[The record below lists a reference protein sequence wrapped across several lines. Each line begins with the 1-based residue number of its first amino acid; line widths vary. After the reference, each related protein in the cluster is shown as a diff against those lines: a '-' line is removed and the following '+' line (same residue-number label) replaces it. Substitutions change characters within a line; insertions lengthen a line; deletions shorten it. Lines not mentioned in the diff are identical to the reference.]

1 MIATLFAQVDSP
13 LLRDGTAGGTSELL
27 ADGIVK
33 VTGPSVDW
41 LALLP
46 LLFLLVGALLTLT
59 FSSLLRSRVPK
70 SLFTYTTVAIAIA
83 AAISAV
89 PMWARVQGWDTLLWW
104 TIDHPQTGPFS
115 TVGGAV
121 GIDGFSLFI
130 TMVLCIGVVLT
141 ALLADNFLRR
151 ESMTGPEFYVLL
163 LLSAVGGVI
172 MAMSNDLIVLFI
184 GLETLSIAVY
194 VLAGMNL
201 RRVQSQESGLKYF
214 VLGAFSSAFLL
225 YGIAMLYGATGSTN
239 FSDIRDFMA
248 AVVPIHNGLLLLG
261 LVLVLVGLAFKISA
275 VPFHAWSPDVYDGAP
290 TPSTAW
296 MAAGVKV
303 AAVAGLVRV
312 FMLTFSNYGSTWK
325 PIVYVLAILSMV
337 IGASLAIV
345 QSNVKRMLAYSSIS
359 HAGFI
364 LMAVQSNSS
373 DGITAAAFYV
383 AVYTFMVAGSF
394 GVATIVGRKG
404 DGHHELADYKGL
416 VRSNPWLA
424 GSFILLL
431 LAQAGVPFTAGFFAK
446 FLAITAAADAHAVP
460 LAIIAMVSAV
470 ISAFLYLRIIVA
482 MFMSDDEAGAGA
494 PIDRSQRLRV
504 PFGAGLAIGICV
516 FVTVGYGL
524 LPDLLLQPAREA
536 TPAVVQYERPN
547 DALSAGSGLSVGP
560 TSGSGAGSTTAGG

>member
-1 MIATLFAQVDSP
+1 MIASLFAQVDPSM
-13 LLRDGTAGGTSELL
+13 LRGGDAT
-27 ADGIVK
+27 ADG
-33 VTGPSVDW
+33 VTDALGNAVVQVSGPSIDW
-41 LALLP
+41 LALAP
-46 LLFLLVGALLTLT
+46 LLVLLVGGLLTLT
-59 FSSLLRSRVPK
+59 FSSFLKRREPK
-70 SLFTYTTVAIAIA
+70 GLFTWTTVGISVVA
-83 AAISAV
+83 ALMVLPI
-89 PMWARVQGWDTLLWW
+89 WARVQGWNSLLWW
-104 TIDHPQTGPFS
+104 NIDHPQTGPFS
-115 TVGGAV
+115 TAGGAV

-130 TMVLCIGVVLT
+130 TVVICVGVVLA
-141 ALLADNFLRR
+141 ALLADGFLRR
-151 ESMTGPEFYVLL
+151 ESMGGPEFYVLL
-163 LLSAVGGVI
+163 LLSASGGVI

-214 VLGAFSSAFLL
+214 ILGAFSSAFLL

-239 FSDIRDFMA
+239 FVDIRNFMA

-261 LVLVLVGLAFKISA
+261 LALVLVGLAFKISA

-290 TPSTAW
+290 TPATAW
-296 MAAGVKV
+296 MAAGVKA

-312 FMLTFSNYGSTWK
+312 FMLTFSNYASTWK

-337 IGASLAIV
+337 LGAALAIV

-364 LMAVQSNSS
+364 LVAIEANSAN
-373 DGITAAAFYV
+373 GIAAAAFYV

-404 DGHHELADYKGL
+404 DGNHQLSDYKGL
-416 VRSNPWLA
+416 VRTNPLLA
-424 GSFILLL
+424 GSFIVLL

-482 MFMSDDEAGAGA
+482 MFMTGGDDGVEVEL
-494 PIDRSQRLRV
+494 DRSKRLRV
-504 PFGAGLAIGICV
+504 PFAAGLAIAICV
-516 FVTVGYGL
+516 IATIGYGIV
-524 LPDLLLQPAREA
+524 PDLLLKPAREA
-536 TPAVVQYERPN
+536 TPAAVQYERP
-547 DALSAGSGLSVGP
+547 V
-560 TSGSGAGSTTAGG
+560 TTGSTTNGG

>member
-1 MIATLFAQVDSP
+1 MIASLFAQVDP
-13 LLRDGTAGGTSELL
+13 GMLRGGDVGAETLDS
-27 ADGIVK
+27 GIVQ
-33 VTGPSVDW
+33 VAGPSIDW

-46 LLFLLVGALLTLT
+46 MIILLAGALLTLT
-59 FSSLLRSRVPK
+59 FSSFLKKREPK
-70 SLFTYTTVAIAIA
+70 GLFTLTTVAIAIA
-83 AAISAV
+83 AAVSSV
-89 PMWARVQGWDTLLWW
+89 PMWARVQGWDSLLWW
-104 TIDHPQTGPFS
+104 NLDQSQTGPFS
-115 TVGGAV
+115 TAGGAV

-130 TMVLCIGVVLT
+130 TIVLCLGVGLA
-141 ALLADNFLRR
+141 ALLADSFLRR

-214 VLGAFSSAFLL
+214 ILGAFSSAFLL

-239 FSDIRDFMA
+239 FADIRDFMA

-290 TPSTAW
+290 TPATAW
-296 MAAGVKV
+296 MASGVKA

-312 FMLTFSNYGSTWK
+312 FMLTFPNYASTWK

-337 IGASLAIV
+337 VGAALAIV

-364 LMAVQSNSS
+364 LMAIQANSAN
-373 DGITAAAFYV
+373 GVTAAAFYV

-394 GVATIVGRKG
+394 GVVAIVGRKG
-404 DGHHELADYKGL
+404 DGNHQLSDYNGL

-424 GSFILLL
+424 GSFIVML

-446 FLAITAAADAHAVP
+446 FLSITAAADAHAVP

-482 MFMSDDEAGAGA
+482 MFMSGGDDGTEEV
-494 PIDRSQRLRV
+494 IDRSKRLHV
-504 PFGAGLAIGICV
+504 PFATGLAIAICV
-516 FVTVGYGL
+516 VVTIGYGL
-524 LPDLLLQPAREA
+524 FPDLLLDPARDA
-536 TPAVVQYERPN
+536 TPAAVHSAPPTDSLN
-547 DALSAGSGLSVGP
+547 LGAAGS
-560 TSGSGAGSTTAGG
+560 TSGSTTAGR

>member
-1 MIATLFAQVDSP
+1 MIASLFAQVDP
-13 LLRDGTAGGTSELL
+13 GMLRGGDVGAESL
-27 ADGIVK
+27 DSGIVQ
-33 VTGPSVDW
+33 VAGPSIDW

-46 LLFLLVGALLTLT
+46 MIILLAGALLTLT
-59 FSSLLRSRVPK
+59 FSSFLKKREPK
-70 SLFTYTTVAIAIA
+70 GLFTLTTVAIAIA
-83 AAISAV
+83 AAVSSV
-89 PMWARVQGWDTLLWW
+89 PMWARVQGWDSLLWW
-104 TIDHPQTGPFS
+104 NLDQSQTGPFS
-115 TVGGAV
+115 TAGGAV

-130 TMVLCIGVVLT
+130 TIVLCLGVVLA
-141 ALLADNFLRR
+141 ALLADGFLRR

-214 VLGAFSSAFLL
+214 ILGAFSSAFLL

-239 FSDIRDFMA
+239 FADIRDFMA
-248 AVVPIHNGLLLLG
+248 AVVPIHNGLLLVG

-290 TPSTAW
+290 TPATAW
-296 MAAGVKV
+296 MASGVKA

-312 FMLTFSNYGSTWK
+312 FMLTFPNYASTWK

-337 IGASLAIV
+337 VGAALAIV

-364 LMAVQSNSS
+364 LMAIQANSAN
-373 DGITAAAFYV
+373 GVTAAAFYV

-394 GVATIVGRKG
+394 GVVAIVGRKG
-404 DGHHELADYKGL
+404 DGNHQLSDYNGL

-424 GSFILLL
+424 GSFIVML

-446 FLAITAAADAHAVP
+446 FLSITAAADAHAVP

-482 MFMSDDEAGAGA
+482 MFMSGGDDGTEDV
-494 PIDRSQRLRV
+494 IDRSKRLHV
-504 PFGAGLAIGICV
+504 PFAAGLAIAICV
-516 FVTVGYGL
+516 VVTIGYGL
-524 LPDLLLQPAREA
+524 FPDLLLDPARDA
-536 TPAVVQYERPN
+536 TPAAVHSAPPTDSLN
-547 DALSAGSGLSVGP
+547 LGAAGS
-560 TSGSGAGSTTAGG
+560 TSGSTTAGR

>member
-1 MIATLFAQVDSP
+1 MIASLFAQAAVTSA
-13 LLRDGTAGGTSELL
+13 TA
-27 ADGIVK
+27 DNGIVHIA
-33 VTGPSVDW
+33 GPSIDW
-41 LALLP
+41 VALLP
-46 LLFLLVGALLTLT
+46 LLILLVGALLTLT
-59 FSSLLRSRVPK
+59 FSSFLKGHAPK
-70 SLFTYTTVAIAIA
+70 GLFTWTTVAIAVG

-89 PMWARVQGWDTLLWW
+89 PMWARVQGWNSLLWW
-104 TIDHPQTGPFS
+104 NLDHAQTGPFS
-115 TVGGAV
+115 TAGGAV

-130 TMVLCIGVVLT
+130 TVVLCVGVVLA
-141 ALLADNFLRR
+141 ALLADDFLRR
-151 ESMTGPEFYVLL
+151 ESMSGPEFYVLL

-239 FSDIRDFMA
+239 FVDIREFMA

-290 TPSTAW
+290 TPATAW
-296 MAAGVKV
+296 MAAGVKA

-312 FMLTFSNYGSTWK
+312 FMLTFSNYASTWK
-325 PIVYVLAILSMV
+325 PIMYVLAILSMV
-337 IGASLAIV
+337 LGAALAIV

-364 LMAVQSNSS
+364 LMAIQANSGN
-373 DGITAAAFYV
+373 GITASAFYV

-394 GVATIVGRKG
+394 GVAAIVGRKG
-404 DGHHELADYKGL
+404 DGNHELSDYQGL

-460 LAIIAMVSAV
+460 LALVAMVSAV

-482 MFMSDDEAGAGA
+482 MFMSGGDDGVEDVPRAN
-494 PIDRSQRLRV
+494 RLRV
-504 PFGAGLAIGICV
+504 PMAAGLAIGICV
-516 FVTVGYGL
+516 VVTVVYGL
-524 LPDLLLQPAREA
+524 FPDLLLHNARAA
-536 TPAVVQYERPN
+536 TPAAVQYERP
-547 DALSAGSGLSVGP
+547 SA
-560 TSGSGAGSTTAGG
+560 TGSTTAGG

>member
-1 MIATLFAQVDSP
+1 MILAQIADTNAPVVHVD
-13 LLRDGTAGGTSELL
+13 
-27 ADGIVK
+27 
-33 VTGPSVDW
+33 GPSIDW

-46 LLFLLVGALLTLT
+46 LLIILVGGLLTLT
-59 FSSLLRSRVPK
+59 FSSFLKRRAPK
-70 SLFTYTTVAIAIA
+70 GLFTCTTVAIAIA
-83 AAISAV
+83 AAISVV
-89 PMWARVQGWDTLLWW
+89 PMWARVQGWNSLFWW
-104 TIDHPQTGPFS
+104 NIDHPSTGPFS
-115 TVGGAV
+115 TAGGAV

-130 TMVLCIGVVLT
+130 TVVLCLGVILA
-141 ALLADNFLRR
+141 ALLADGFLRR

-163 LLSAVGGVI
+163 LLSAAGGII
-172 MAMSNDLIVLFI
+172 MAMANDLIVLFI

-214 VLGAFSSAFLL
+214 ILGAFSSAFLL

-239 FSDIRDFMA
+239 FVDIRDFMA

-290 TPSTAW
+290 TPATAW
-296 MAAGVKV
+296 MASGVKA

-312 FMLTFSNYGSTWK
+312 FMLTFSNYASTWK
-325 PIVYVLAILSMV
+325 PIVYTLAILSMV
-337 IGASLAIV
+337 IGAALAIV

-364 LMAVQSNSS
+364 LMAIEADTSN
-373 DGITAAAFYV
+373 GIAAAAFYV

-404 DGHHELADYKGL
+404 DGHHQLSDYRGL

-424 GSFILLL
+424 GAFIVML

-446 FLAITAAADAHAVP
+446 FLAITAAADAHAIP

-470 ISAFLYLRIIVA
+470 ISAFLYLRIIVV
-482 MFMSDDEAGAGA
+482 MFMSGGDDGTEDV
-494 PIDRSQRLRV
+494 IDRSARLRV
-504 PFGAGLAIGICV
+504 PFAAGLAIGVCV
-516 FVTVGYGL
+516 LVTIGYGL
-524 LPDLLLQPAREA
+524 FPDLLLAPARSA
-536 TPAVVQYERPN
+536 TPAAVQYERPLPTT
-547 DALSAGSGLSVGP
+547 AAGGGGP
-560 TSGSGAGSTTAGG
+560 LAGSTTAGG

>member
-1 MIATLFAQVDSP
+1 MIASLFAQVDPSM
-13 LLRDGTAGGTSELL
+13 LRGGDVAAETLDS
-27 ADGIVK
+27 GIVQIA
-33 VTGPSVDW
+33 GPSIDW

-46 LLFLLVGALLTLT
+46 LIILLVGGLLTLT
-59 FSSLLRSRVPK
+59 FSSFLKKREPK
-70 SLFTYTTVAIAIA
+70 GLFTMTTVAIAVA
-83 AAISAV
+83 AAISSL
-89 PMWARVQGWDTLLWW
+89 PMWARVQGWDSLLWW
-104 TIDHPQTGPFS
+104 NIDQSQTGPFS
-115 TVGGAV
+115 TAGGAV

-130 TMVLCIGVVLT
+130 TIVLCLGVVLA
-141 ALLADNFLRR
+141 ALLADSFLRR

-214 VLGAFSSAFLL
+214 ILGAFSSAFLL

-239 FSDIRDFMA
+239 FADIRDFMS
-248 AVVPIHNGLLLLG
+248 AVVPIHNGLLLVG
-261 LVLVLVGLAFKISA
+261 LMLVLVGLAFKISA

-290 TPSTAW
+290 TPATAW
-296 MAAGVKV
+296 MASGVKA

-312 FMLTFSNYGSTWK
+312 FMLTFPNYASTWK
-325 PIVYVLAILSMV
+325 PIVYVLAVLSMV
-337 IGASLAIV
+337 VGAALAIV

-364 LMAVQSNSS
+364 LMAIQANSAN
-373 DGITAAAFYV
+373 GITAAAFYV

-394 GVATIVGRKG
+394 GVVAIVGRKG
-404 DGHHELADYKGL
+404 DGSHQLSDYNGLA
-416 VRSNPWLA
+416 RSNPLLA
-424 GSFILLL
+424 GSFIVML

-446 FLAITAAADAHAVP
+446 FLSITAAADAHAVP

-482 MFMSDDEAGAGA
+482 MFMSGGDDGTEAV
-494 PIDRSQRLRV
+494 IDRSKRLHV
-504 PFGAGLAIGICV
+504 PFAAGLAIAICV
-516 FVTVGYGL
+516 VVTIGYGL
-524 LPDLLLQPAREA
+524 FPDLLLDPARDA
-536 TPAVVQYERPN
+536 TPAAVHAAPPTDSLN
-547 DALSAGSGLSVGP
+547 LGAAGS
-560 TSGSGAGSTTAGG
+560 TSGSTTAGR

>member
-1 MIATLFAQVDSP
+1 MIASLFAQVDPSM
-13 LLRDGTAGGTSELL
+13 LRGGDVAAETLDS
-27 ADGIVK
+27 GIVQ
-33 VTGPSVDW
+33 VAGPSIDW

-46 LLFLLVGALLTLT
+46 LIILLVGGLLTLT
-59 FSSLLRSRVPK
+59 FSSFLKKREPK
-70 SLFTYTTVAIAIA
+70 GLFTMTTVAIAVA
-83 AAISAV
+83 AAISSL
-89 PMWARVQGWDTLLWW
+89 PMWARVQGWDSLLWW
-104 TIDHPQTGPFS
+104 NLDQSQTGPFS
-115 TVGGAV
+115 TAGGAV

-130 TMVLCIGVVLT
+130 TIVLCLGVVLA
-141 ALLADNFLRR
+141 ALLADSFLRR

-214 VLGAFSSAFLL
+214 ILGAFSSAFLL

-239 FSDIRDFMA
+239 FADIRDFMS
-248 AVVPIHNGLLLLG
+248 AVVPIHNGLLLVG

-290 TPSTAW
+290 TPATAW
-296 MAAGVKV
+296 MASGVKA

-312 FMLTFSNYGSTWK
+312 FMLTFPNYASTWK
-325 PIVYVLAILSMV
+325 PIVYVLAVLSMV
-337 IGASLAIV
+337 VGAALAIV

-364 LMAVQSNSS
+364 LMAIQANSAN
-373 DGITAAAFYV
+373 GITAAAFYV

-394 GVATIVGRKG
+394 GVVAIVGRKG
-404 DGHHELADYKGL
+404 DGNHQLSDYNGLA
-416 VRSNPWLA
+416 RSNPLLA
-424 GSFILLL
+424 GSFIVML

-446 FLAITAAADAHAVP
+446 FLSITAAADAHAVP

-482 MFMSDDEAGAGA
+482 MFMSGGDDGTEAV
-494 PIDRSQRLRV
+494 IDRSKRLHV
-504 PFGAGLAIGICV
+504 PFAAGLAIAICV
-516 FVTVGYGL
+516 VVTIGYGL
-524 LPDLLLQPAREA
+524 FPDLLLDPARDA
-536 TPAVVQYERPN
+536 TPAAVHAAPPTDSLN
-547 DALSAGSGLSVGP
+547 LGAAGS
-560 TSGSGAGSTTAGG
+560 TSGSTTAGR

>member
-1 MIATLFAQVDSP
+1 MIASLFAQVDPSM
-13 LLRDGTAGGTSELL
+13 LRGGDVAAETLDS
-27 ADGIVK
+27 GIVQIA
-33 VTGPSVDW
+33 GPSIDW

-46 LLFLLVGALLTLT
+46 LIILLVGGLLTLT
-59 FSSLLRSRVPK
+59 FSSFLKKREPK
-70 SLFTYTTVAIAIA
+70 GLFTMTTVAIAVA
-83 AAISAV
+83 AAISSL
-89 PMWARVQGWDTLLWW
+89 PMWARVQGWDSLLWW
-104 TIDHPQTGPFS
+104 NLDQSQTGPFS
-115 TVGGAV
+115 TAGGAV

-130 TMVLCIGVVLT
+130 TIVLCLGVVLA
-141 ALLADNFLRR
+141 ALLADSFLRR

-214 VLGAFSSAFLL
+214 ILGAFSSAFLL

-239 FSDIRDFMA
+239 FADIRDFMS
-248 AVVPIHNGLLLLG
+248 AVVPIHNGLLLVG

-290 TPSTAW
+290 TPATAW
-296 MAAGVKV
+296 MASGVKA

-312 FMLTFSNYGSTWK
+312 FMLTFPNYASTWK
-325 PIVYVLAILSMV
+325 PIVYVLAVLSMV
-337 IGASLAIV
+337 VGAALAIV

-364 LMAVQSNSS
+364 LMAIQANSAN
-373 DGITAAAFYV
+373 GITAAAFYV

-394 GVATIVGRKG
+394 GVVAIVGRKG
-404 DGHHELADYKGL
+404 DGNHQLSDYNGLA
-416 VRSNPWLA
+416 RSNPLLA
-424 GSFILLL
+424 GSFIVML

-446 FLAITAAADAHAVP
+446 FLSITAAADAHAVP

-482 MFMSDDEAGAGA
+482 MFMSGGDDGTEAV
-494 PIDRSQRLRV
+494 IDRSKRLHV
-504 PFGAGLAIGICV
+504 PFAAGLAIAICV
-516 FVTVGYGL
+516 VVTIGYGL
-524 LPDLLLQPAREA
+524 FPDLLLDPARDA
-536 TPAVVQYERPN
+536 TPAAVHAAPSTDSLN
-547 DALSAGSGLSVGP
+547 LGAAGS
-560 TSGSGAGSTTAGG
+560 TSGSTTAGR

>member
-1 MIATLFAQVDSP
+1 MIASLFAQVDPSM
-13 LLRDGTAGGTSELL
+13 LRGGDVGAETLDS
-27 ADGIVK
+27 GIVQ
-33 VTGPSVDW
+33 VAGPSIDW

-46 LLFLLVGALLTLT
+46 MIILLVGALLTLT
-59 FSSLLRSRVPK
+59 FSSFLKKREPK
-70 SLFTYTTVAIAIA
+70 GLFTLTTVAIAIA
-83 AAISAV
+83 AAVSSV
-89 PMWARVQGWDTLLWW
+89 PMWARVQGWDSLLWW
-104 TIDHPQTGPFS
+104 DLDQSQTGPFS
-115 TVGGAV
+115 TAGGAV

-130 TMVLCIGVVLT
+130 TIVLCLGVVLA
-141 ALLADNFLRR
+141 ALLADGFLRR

-214 VLGAFSSAFLL
+214 ILGAFSSAFLL

-239 FSDIRDFMA
+239 FADIRDFMA

-290 TPSTAW
+290 TPATAW
-296 MAAGVKV
+296 MASGVKA

-312 FMLTFSNYGSTWK
+312 FMLTFPNYASTWK

-337 IGASLAIV
+337 VGAALAIV

-364 LMAVQSNSS
+364 LMAIQANSAN
-373 DGITAAAFYV
+373 GVTAAAFYV

-394 GVATIVGRKG
+394 GVVAIVGRKG
-404 DGHHELADYKGL
+404 DGNHQLSDYNGL

-424 GSFILLL
+424 GSFIVML

-446 FLAITAAADAHAVP
+446 FLSITAAADAHAVP

-482 MFMSDDEAGAGA
+482 MFMSGGDDGTEEV
-494 PIDRSQRLRV
+494 IDRSKRLHV
-504 PFGAGLAIGICV
+504 PFAAGLAIAICV
-516 FVTVGYGL
+516 VVTIGYGL
-524 LPDLLLQPAREA
+524 FPDLLLDPARDA
-536 TPAVVQYERPN
+536 TPAAVHSAPPTDSLN
-547 DALSAGSGLSVGP
+547 LGAAGS
-560 TSGSGAGSTTAGG
+560 TSGSTTAGR

>member
-1 MIATLFAQVDSP
+1 MIASFFAQVDPSM
-13 LLRDGTAGGTSELL
+13 LRGDGV
-27 ADGIVK
+27 ADALDNGIVQIS
-33 VTGPSVDW
+33 GPSIDW

-46 LLFLLVGALLTLT
+46 MLILLVGALLTLT
-59 FSSLLRSRVPK
+59 FSSFLKRREPK
-70 SLFTYTTVAIAIA
+70 GLFTVTTVVIAVA
-83 AAISAV
+83 AALSV
-89 PMWARVQGWDTLLWW
+89 MPMWARVQGWNSLLWW
-104 TIDHPQTGPFS
+104 NIDHQQTGPFS
-115 TVGGAV
+115 TAGGAV
-121 GIDGFSLFI
+121 GIDGFSLFV
-130 TMVLCIGVVLT
+130 TMVLCVGVVLA
-141 ALLADNFLRR
+141 ALLADGFLRR

-201 RRVQSQESGLKYF
+201 RRVQSQEAGLKYF
-214 VLGAFSSAFLL
+214 ILGAFSSAFLL

-239 FSDIRDFMA
+239 FVDIRDFMS

-290 TPSTAW
+290 TPATAW
-296 MAAGVKV
+296 MAAGVKA

-312 FMLTFSNYGSTWK
+312 FMLTFSNYASTWK

-359 HAGFI
+359 HAGFL
-364 LMAVQSNSS
+364 LMAIEANSS
-373 DGITAAAFYV
+373 NGITAVAFYV

-394 GVATIVGRKG
+394 GVVAVVGRKG
-404 DGHHELADYKGL
+404 DGHHQLSDYKGL

-431 LAQAGVPFTAGFFAK
+431 VAQAGVPFTAGFFAK

-482 MFMSDDEAGAGA
+482 MFMSGGDDGVEAVV
-494 PIDRSQRLRV
+494 DRSNRLRV
-504 PFGAGLAIGICV
+504 PVTAGIAIGICV
-516 FVTVGYGL
+516 VATIGYGL
-524 LPDLLLQPAREA
+524 LPDLLLKPAREA
-536 TPAVVQYERPN
+536 TPAVVQFERP
-547 DALSAGSGLSVGP
+547 LSV
-560 TSGSGAGSTTAGG
+560 SIDGSTTAGG

>member
-1 MIATLFAQVDSP
+1 MIASLFAQVDPSM
-13 LLRDGTAGGTSELL
+13 LRGGDAA
-27 ADGIVK
+27 ADGVTDALGNAVVQ
-33 VTGPSVDW
+33 VTGPSIDW
-41 LALLP
+41 LALAP
-46 LLFLLVGALLTLT
+46 LLVLLVGGLLTLT
-59 FSSLLRSRVPK
+59 FSSFLKRREPK
-70 SLFTYTTVAIAIA
+70 GLFTWTTVGISVIA
-83 AAISAV
+83 ALMV
-89 PMWARVQGWDTLLWW
+89 LPMWARVQGWSSLLWW
-104 TIDHPQTGPFS
+104 NIDHPQTGPFS
-115 TVGGAV
+115 TAGGAV

-130 TMVLCIGVVLT
+130 TVVICVGVVLA
-141 ALLADNFLRR
+141 ALLADGFLRR
-151 ESMTGPEFYVLL
+151 ESMGGPEFYVLL
-163 LLSAVGGVI
+163 LLSASGGVI

-214 VLGAFSSAFLL
+214 ILGAFSSAFLL

-239 FSDIRDFMA
+239 FVDIRNFMA

-290 TPSTAW
+290 TPATAW
-296 MAAGVKV
+296 MAAGVKA

-312 FMLTFSNYGSTWK
+312 FMLTFSNYSSTWK

-337 IGASLAIV
+337 LGAALAIV

-364 LMAVQSNSS
+364 LVAIEANSAN
-373 DGITAAAFYV
+373 GIAAAAFYV

-404 DGHHELADYKGL
+404 DGNHQLSDYKGL
-416 VRSNPWLA
+416 VRTNPWLA
-424 GSFILLL
+424 GSFIVLL

-446 FLAITAAADAHAVP
+446 FMAITAAADAHAVP

-482 MFMSDDEAGAGA
+482 MFMTGGDDGVEVEL
-494 PIDRSQRLRV
+494 DRSKRLRV
-504 PFGAGLAIGICV
+504 PFAAGLAIAICV
-516 FVTVGYGL
+516 VATIGYGIV
-524 LPDLLLQPAREA
+524 PDLLLKPARDA
-536 TPAVVQYERPN
+536 IPAAVQYERPM
-547 DALSAGSGLSVGP
+547 
-560 TSGSGAGSTTAGG
+560 TSGSTTNGG

>member
-1 MIATLFAQVDSP
+1 VIASLFAQVDPSM
-13 LLRDGTAGGTSELL
+13 LRGGDVGAETLDS
-27 ADGIVK
+27 GIVQ
-33 VTGPSVDW
+33 VAGPSIDW

-46 LLFLLVGALLTLT
+46 MIILLAGALLTLT
-59 FSSLLRSRVPK
+59 FSSFLKKREPK
-70 SLFTYTTVAIAIA
+70 GLFTLTTVAIAIA
-83 AAISAV
+83 AAVSSV
-89 PMWARVQGWDTLLWW
+89 PMWARVQGWDSLLWW
-104 TIDHPQTGPFS
+104 NLDQSQTGPFS
-115 TVGGAV
+115 TAGGAV

-130 TMVLCIGVVLT
+130 TIVLCLGVVLA
-141 ALLADNFLRR
+141 ALLADGFLRR

-214 VLGAFSSAFLL
+214 ILGAFSSAFLL

-239 FSDIRDFMA
+239 FADIRDFMA

-290 TPSTAW
+290 TPATAW
-296 MAAGVKV
+296 MASGVKA

-312 FMLTFSNYGSTWK
+312 FMLTFPNYASTWK

-337 IGASLAIV
+337 VGAALAIV

-364 LMAVQSNSS
+364 LMAIQANSAN
-373 DGITAAAFYV
+373 GVTAAAFYV

-394 GVATIVGRKG
+394 GVVAIVGRKG
-404 DGHHELADYKGL
+404 DGNHQLSDYNGL

-424 GSFILLL
+424 GSFIVML

-446 FLAITAAADAHAVP
+446 FLSITAAADAHAVP

-482 MFMSDDEAGAGA
+482 MFMSGGDDGTEEV
-494 PIDRSQRLRV
+494 IDRSKRLHV
-504 PFGAGLAIGICV
+504 PFAAGLAIAICV
-516 FVTVGYGL
+516 VVTIGYGL
-524 LPDLLLQPAREA
+524 FPDLLLDPARDA
-536 TPAVVQYERPN
+536 TPAAVHSAPPTDSLN
-547 DALSAGSGLSVGP
+547 LGAAGS
-560 TSGSGAGSTTAGG
+560 TSGSTTAGR

>member
-1 MIATLFAQVDSP
+1 MIASLFAQAAV
-13 LLRDGTAGGTSELL
+13 TSATTEN
-27 ADGIVK
+27 GIVH
-33 VTGPSVDW
+33 VAGPSIDW

-46 LLFLLVGALLTLT
+46 LLILLVGALLTLT
-59 FSSLLRSRVPK
+59 FSSFLKGRAPK
-70 SLFTYTTVAIAIA
+70 GLFTWTTVAIAVG

-89 PMWARVQGWDTLLWW
+89 PMWARVQGWNSLMWW
-104 TIDHPQTGPFS
+104 NLDQAQTGPFS
-115 TVGGAV
+115 TAGGAV

-130 TMVLCIGVVLT
+130 TVVLCIGVVLA
-141 ALLADNFLRR
+141 ALLADDFLRR
-151 ESMTGPEFYVLL
+151 ESMSGPEFYVLL

-214 VLGAFSSAFLL
+214 ILGAFSSAFLL

-239 FSDIRDFMA
+239 FVDIREFMA
-248 AVVPIHNGLLLLG
+248 SVVPIHNGLLLMG
-261 LVLVLVGLAFKISA
+261 LVLVLVGLGFKISA

-290 TPSTAW
+290 TPATAW
-296 MAAGVKV
+296 MAAGVKA

-312 FMLTFSNYGSTWK
+312 FMLTFSNYASTWK
-325 PIVYVLAILSMV
+325 PIMYVLAILSMV
-337 IGASLAIV
+337 VGASLAIV

-364 LMAVQSNSS
+364 LMAIQANSGN
-373 DGITAAAFYV
+373 GITAAAFYV

-404 DGHHELADYKGL
+404 DGNHELSDYQGL

-460 LAIIAMVSAV
+460 LALVAMVSAV

-482 MFMSDDEAGAGA
+482 MFMSGGDDGVEDVPHAN
-494 PIDRSQRLRV
+494 RLRV
-504 PFGAGLAIGICV
+504 PMAAGLAIGICV
-516 FVTVGYGL
+516 VVSVVYGL
-524 LPDLLLQPAREA
+524 FPDLLLHNARAANPA
-536 TPAVVQYERPN
+536 AVQFERPV
-547 DALSAGSGLSVGP
+547 S
-560 TSGSGAGSTTAGG
+560 AGSTTAGG

>member
-1 MIATLFAQVDSP
+1 MIAALFAQVDPSM
-13 LLRDGTAGGTSELL
+13 LRGGDVTAGALDSGVVHV
-27 ADGIVK
+27 A
-33 VTGPSVDW
+33 GPSIDW

-46 LLFLLVGALLTLT
+46 MLILLVGGLLTLT
-59 FSSLLRSRVPK
+59 FSSFLKTRAPK
-70 SLFTYTTVAIAIA
+70 SLFTWTTVAIAVA
-83 AAISAV
+83 AAISVV
-89 PMWARVQGWDTLLWW
+89 PMWARVQGWSSVLWW
-104 TIDHPQTGPFS
+104 NLDQANTGPFS
-115 TVGGAV
+115 TAGGAV

-130 TMVLCIGVVLT
+130 TVVLCAGVVLA
-141 ALLADNFLRR
+141 ALLADGFLRR
-151 ESMTGPEFYVLL
+151 ESMGGPEFYVLV

-201 RRVQSQESGLKYF
+201 HRVQSQESGMKYF
-214 VLGAFSSAFLL
+214 ILGAFSSAFLL

-239 FSDIRDFMA
+239 FVDIRDFMS
-248 AVVPIHNGLLLLG
+248 AVVPIHNGLLLVG

-290 TPSTAW
+290 TPATAW
-296 MAAGVKV
+296 MASGVKA

-312 FMLTFSNYGSTWK
+312 FMLTFSNYSSTWK
-325 PIVYVLAILSMV
+325 PIVYVLAVLSMV
-337 IGASLAIV
+337 IGAALAIV

-364 LMAVQSNSS
+364 LMAIQANSAN
-373 DGITAAAFYV
+373 GISAAVFYV

-394 GVATIVGRKG
+394 IVM
-404 DGHHELADYKGL
+404 
-416 VRSNPWLA
+416 
-424 GSFILLL
+424 L

-482 MFMSDDEAGAGA
+482 MFMSGGDDGTEDVV
-494 PIDRSQRLRV
+494 DRSNRLRV
-504 PFGAGLAIGICV
+504 PFAAGLAIGICV
-516 FVTVGYGL
+516 VVTVGYGIF
-524 LPDLLLQPAREA
+524 PDLLLQPARNA
-536 TPAVVQYERPN
+536 TPAAVQYERPT
-547 DALSAGSGLSVGP
+547 DSLSLGAAGSS
-560 TSGSGAGSTTAGG
+560 TGSTTAGR

>member
-1 MIATLFAQVDSP
+1 MIASLFAQVDPSM
-13 LLRDGTAGGTSELL
+13 LRGGDVGAETLDS
-27 ADGIVK
+27 GIVQ
-33 VTGPSVDW
+33 VAGPSIDW

-46 LLFLLVGALLTLT
+46 MIILLVGALLTLT
-59 FSSLLRSRVPK
+59 FSSFLKKREPK
-70 SLFTYTTVAIAIA
+70 GLFTLTTVAIAIA
-83 AAISAV
+83 AAVSSV
-89 PMWARVQGWDTLLWW
+89 PMWARVQGWDSLLWW
-104 TIDHPQTGPFS
+104 DLDQSQTGPFS
-115 TVGGAV
+115 TAGGAV

-130 TMVLCIGVVLT
+130 TIVLCLGVVLA
-141 ALLADNFLRR
+141 ALLADGFLRR

-214 VLGAFSSAFLL
+214 ILGAFSSAFLL

-239 FSDIRDFMA
+239 FADIRDFMA

-290 TPSTAW
+290 TPATAW
-296 MAAGVKV
+296 MASGVKA

-312 FMLTFSNYGSTWK
+312 FMLTFPNYASTWK

-337 IGASLAIV
+337 VGAALAIV

-364 LMAVQSNSS
+364 LMAIQANSAN
-373 DGITAAAFYV
+373 GVTAAAFYV

-394 GVATIVGRKG
+394 GVVAIVGRKG
-404 DGHHELADYKGL
+404 DGNHQLSDYNGL

-424 GSFILLL
+424 GSFIVML

-446 FLAITAAADAHAVP
+446 FLSITAAADAHAVP

-482 MFMSDDEAGAGA
+482 MFMSGGDDGTEDV
-494 PIDRSQRLRV
+494 IDRSKRLHV
-504 PFGAGLAIGICV
+504 PFAAGLAIAICV
-516 FVTVGYGL
+516 VVTIGYGL
-524 LPDLLLQPAREA
+524 FPDLLLDPARDA
-536 TPAVVQYERPN
+536 TPAVVHSAPPTDSLN
-547 DALSAGSGLSVGP
+547 LGAAGS
-560 TSGSGAGSTTAGG
+560 TSGSTTAGR